1 MVWVLGG
8 IVLIQSHYQK
18 SWNNVSII
26 KIKQIF
32 D

>member
-1 MVWVLGG
+1 VLGG

-18 SWNNVSII
+18 SWNNVIII